1 MEQFIAENAYIAII
15 IVFIL
20 EQLIAASKLKSNST
34 TELVINVIKYIF
46 GIDKK

>member
-1 MEQFIAENAYIAII
+1 MNELVAEYSYVAVILVFIA
-15 IVFIL
+15 

-46 GIDKK
+46 GMKK